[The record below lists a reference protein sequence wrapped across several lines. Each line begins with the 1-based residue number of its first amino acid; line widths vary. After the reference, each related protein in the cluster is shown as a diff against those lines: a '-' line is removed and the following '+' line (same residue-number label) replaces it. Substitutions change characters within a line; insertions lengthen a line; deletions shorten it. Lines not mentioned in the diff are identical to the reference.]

1 MRIELLKNDWLNFVE
16 LNISGDNENVFRC
29 HPESSYIEADV
40 FNLFTPCFEK
50 SNNLFEFFGQ
60 TRYNSRLII
69 PLQNEL
75 KNHMAI
81 IEKLETPEAFRSFS
95 DEIFLGYKFITEL
108 GKMDPQWEKNWHK
121 YHALIMRVGLD
132 LIAIT
137 NRCVEQ
143 ERVLWVIGY

>member
-81 IEKLETPEAFRSFS
+81 IEKLENPEAFRSFS
-95 DEIFLGYKFITEL
+95 DEIFLGHKFITEL
-108 GKMDPQWEKNWHK
+108 GKMDPQWEKNWYK
-121 YHALIMRVGLD
+121 YHAQIMRVGLD
-132 LIAIT
+132 LIALT